1 MIEQHHLVAEKR
13 KQHKYERNKQIAL
26 LEVGVQLKRIWNWY
40 LNVHKITCI
49 QLYFFLN
56 SAVFSV
62 QFFKIAV

>member
-40 LNVHKITCI
+40 LNVQKINCI
-49 QLYFFLN
+49 QLEQ
-56 SAVFSV
+56 S
-62 QFFKIAV
+62 